1 MKKRIIVL
9 GGDGFCGWPT
19 ALRFSKLGADV
30 LIIDN
35 FSRRKIDNEL
45 SLNSLT
51 PIFEMDI
58 RLSTWLKISG
68 NSIQFRKIDLVND
81 VESLKVCL
89 AEFKPDTII
98 HFAEQRSAPYSMLGF
113 DQACYTVNNNITGTH
128 NLLCAVAHLK
138 LNTHIVHLG
147 TMGVYGYDAIS
158 DKLPEGYLKVAN
170 NTQDDK
176 FVLHPMDPGSIYH
189 MTKALDQLLFQ
200 FYFKNYKLRISDLHQ
215 GIIWGGFTEETLLA
229 RELANRFDYDG
240 EYGTVLNRF
249 IVQAACGY
257 PLTVY
262 GSGGQKRA
270 FINLR
275 DSIKAFE
282 LVVKNAKNAFSK
294 VEIYNQATEVH
305 SVLSLAKMVSDSTGV
320 KIQRVENPRIENENN
335 SLDFE
340 FKNLPSLGLI
350 PTLLS
355 NKGLMELIEFTIKY
369 KDQINT
375 DKIPSNGNWKI

>member
-1 MKKRIIVL
+1 MKKNIMIL

-19 ALRFSKLGADV
+19 ALRFSKLGANV

-35 FSRRKIDNEL
+35 FSRRSIDAEL
-45 SLNSLT
+45 GLNSLI
-51 PIFEMDI
+51 PIFEMDV
-58 RLSTWLKISG
+58 RLSAWKKISG
-68 NSIQFRKIDLVND
+68 NSIQFRKIDLVKD
-81 VESLKVCL
+81 VELLKECL
-89 AEFKPDTII
+89 REFKPDAII

-138 LNTHIVHLG
+138 LHTHIVHLG
-147 TMGVYGYDAIS
+147 TMGVYGYDSIS
-158 DKLPEGYLKVAN
+158 NKLPEGYLKIAGCDR
-170 NTQDDK
+170 DDK
-176 FVLHPMDPGSIYH
+176 YVLHPMDPGSIYH
-189 MTKALDQLLFQ
+189 MTKSLDQLLFQ
-200 FYFKNYKLRISDLHQ
+200 FYFKNYNLRISDLHQ
-215 GIIWGGFTEETLLA
+215 GIIWGGFTEETMEA
-229 RELANRFDYDG
+229 KELSNRFDYDG

-249 IVQAACGY
+249 IVQAASGY

-282 LVVKNAKNAFSK
+282 LVVKNSKNVFSK

-305 SVLSLAKMVSDSTGV
+305 SVISLAKIISDCTGV
-320 KIQRVENPRIENENN
+320 KIQKVENPRIENEKNN
-335 SLDFE
+335 LDFE

-350 PTLLS
+350 STLLS
-355 NKGLMELIEFTIKY
+355 KEGIMELIEFTSKY
-369 KDQINT
+369 KNNINT
-375 DKIPSNGNWKI
+375 KKIPSNGTWKV